1 MIAAVSGF
9 IELVGSMIKG
19 FQNTIIIHQP
29 LTILSSFKELAQTL
43 TSKLTFIYQLV
54 CIHLLAIILFSEPD
68 NGQQIGLYELV
79 YVGYRRQVSLK
90 LDELWGGWW
99 MIIVFLICSM
109 NPETAVTF
117 HHDHFNQVVFV
128 LALCDRNRILYKH
141 MHHHTLSQ
149 L

>member
-79 YVGYRRQVSLK
+79 YVS
-90 LDELWGGWW
+90 E
-99 MIIVFLICSM
+99 
-109 NPETAVTF
+109 A
-117 HHDHFNQVVFV
+117 
-128 LALCDRNRILYKH
+128 
-141 MHHHTLSQ
+141 
-149 L
+149 